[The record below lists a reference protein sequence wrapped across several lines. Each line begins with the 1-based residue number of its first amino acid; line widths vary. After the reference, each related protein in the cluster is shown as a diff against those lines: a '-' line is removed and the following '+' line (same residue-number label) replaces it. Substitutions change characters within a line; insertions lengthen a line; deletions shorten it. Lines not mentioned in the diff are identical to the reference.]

1 MKSLNYQTLINVSY
15 KKGGVTLRKVP
26 MIIQLTAALFLVMFI
41 PIAIITLYSGKQI
54 LKNGEKSIAVSTLD
68 ELKTNQL
75 LIEKA
80 LNNVVQDVVSL
91 GSTDVFNQVNRYQSF
106 AELNKNYSNIQIAR
120 ATLLELNQLKLRNDW
135 IYSTFFHLH
144 DSDYVLSTDR
154 GITKAERYD
163 SMDWLEAALKEKR
176 GIRGVWY
183 SRKLESGVNV
193 VSYALPLN
201 RLATNT
207 SGVLV
212 VNLLEKE
219 FDNYFLNTKDS
230 EQTFIVMDANGCIIS
245 HSDKSELLQDGLH
258 DERLAKIYQD
268 RETEGYFFEQV
279 NGEDMLYTWSKSSK
293 MNWLNIGINNV
304 NHVLNTSYSLQK
316 NIIILTSI
324 VILAG
329 IILTFI
335 LSTWLSKPIRNL
347 VRTLHLQGNVDVQA
361 KNEFIYLNQVFQ
373 TMQEKEDEL
382 NELIQLR
389 EQDSRKLAIHHIL
402 RGDVTEDVSNLF
414 PHPNFIVAIVAIDQF
429 SNYLIQYNQETRNYH
444 RYLFNL
450 HFDQSLANGIVSHS
464 VYQGEGQF
472 SIIFNLKDDSIPAFE
487 KNIIKVKQR
496 VEEFLQQSVT
506 VGVSRSTQS
515 THALQTRVAEAREMV
530 KCRMVKGNGHT
541 FYSEKYPMNHEKYT
555 YPADVERKIINFL
568 NSSNLDGIKKELHT
582 MNEQIRARDYI
593 SSDNILFIYNQLLGI
608 CMKELRERNINTT
621 QIFTENIYAELVEK
635 ETLEELEKYFIHFFE
650 KVFNFVNEPSTRAD
664 DYYQDI
670 IDYLD
675 QHYCE
680 EIDFEQMAKEIGISY
695 SYMRKIMYDATG
707 KSLIDHIH
715 LKRMQYAKEMLK
727 GSNLSISEIA
737 KQVGYSNPQSFSRLF
752 RKMEGLAPSQY
763 KQSKA

>member
-1 MKSLNYQTLINVSY
+1 MV
-15 KKGGVTLRKVP
+15 
-26 MIIQLTAALFLVMFI
+26 IQLTAALFLVMVV

-91 GSTDVFNQVNRYQSF
+91 GSTDIFNRLNQYQNFS
-106 AELNKNYSNIQIAR
+106 ELNKSYSNIQTAR
-120 ATLLELNQLKLRNDW
+120 SVLLELNQLKLRNDW
-135 IYSTFFHLH
+135 IYSTFFHLN
-144 DSDYVLSTDR
+144 DSDYVLSTDQ
-154 GITKAERYD
+154 GITKDERYD
-163 SMDWLEAALKEKR
+163 SMDWLDLALTEKR

-183 SRKLESGVNV
+183 SRKLENGVDV
-193 VSYALPLN
+193 ISYALPLN

-219 FDNYFLNTKDS
+219 FDNYFLGAQDL
-230 EQTFIVMDANGCIIS
+230 QQAFIVMDANGYIIS
-245 HSDKSELLQDGLH
+245 HSDKNELLKDGLR

-268 RETEGYFFEQV
+268 DNNEGYFFEQV
-279 NGEDMLYTWSKSSK
+279 NGEDLLYTWSKSPK
-293 MNWLNIGINNV
+293 TNWLNIGINHV
-304 NHVLNTSYSLQK
+304 NNVLNTSYSLQK
-316 NIIILTSI
+316 NMILLASI

-329 IILTFI
+329 IIFTLI
-335 LSTWLSKPIRNL
+335 LSTWLSKPIRHL
-347 VRTLHLQGNVDVQA
+347 VRTLRLQGNVDVQT
-361 KNEFIYLNQVFQ
+361 KNEFMYLNQVFQ
-373 TMQEKEDEL
+373 TMQEKENEL

-389 EQDSRKLAIHHIL
+389 EQDSRKLTVHHIL
-402 RGDVTEDVSNLF
+402 RGDVTDDLSNLF

-429 SNYLIQYNQETRNYH
+429 SRYLSQYNQETRNYH

-450 HFDQSLANGIVSHS
+450 HFDQHLANGIVSHS
-464 VYQGEGQF
+464 AYQGEGQF
-472 SIIFNLKDDSIPAFE
+472 SIIFNLKDDSFTAFE
-487 KNIIKVKQR
+487 KNILKVKHM

-506 VGVSRSTQS
+506 VGVSHLTQS
-515 THALQTRVAEAREMV
+515 TQGLQTYLAEAREMV
-530 KCRMVKGNGHT
+530 KCRMVKGNGHI
-541 FYSEKYPMNHEKYT
+541 FYSEKQPMNHEKYT
-555 YPADVERKIINFL
+555 YPTDVERKIINFL
-568 NSSNLDGIKKELHT
+568 TSNNLEGIKKELYA

-608 CMKELRERNINTT
+608 CMKELRERNINTS

-635 ETLEELEKYFIHFFE
+635 ETLEDLEKYFIQFFE
-650 KVFNFVNEPSTRAD
+650 KVFDFVNEPATRVD
-664 DYYQDI
+664 DYYQEI
-670 IDYLD
+670 INYLD
-675 QHYCE
+675 QHYCK

-715 LKRMQYAKEMLK
+715 FKRMHHAKEMLK
-727 GSNLSISEIA
+727 GSNLSIGEIA

-763 KQSKA
+763 KQSQA